1 MRGAIEGFASVASA
15 AALTES
21 AATRRPFMDRVH
33 VTRRRTVE
41 LFVHRRV
48 RELSSF
54 VRRDVGT
61 RGREREDGDESGEG
75 EEGSHDEKSPT
86 DQLFAAPAAAHAF
99 MSVTAADHDVGPFG
113 GMFPENHDKS
123 ERPATTIA
131 EPVPLM

>member
-1 MRGAIEGFASVASA
+1 MN
-15 AALTES
+15 
-21 AATRRPFMDRVH
+21 RVH
-33 VTRRRTVE
+33 VARGRTVE

-48 RELSSF
+48 RELSSI
-54 VRRDVGT
+54 VRRDVSA
-61 RGREREDGDESGEG
+61 RRREREDGDEGREG
-75 EEGSHDEKSPT
+75 EKGSHDEKSPT
-86 DQLFAAPAAAHAF
+86 DQLFAAPAATHAF